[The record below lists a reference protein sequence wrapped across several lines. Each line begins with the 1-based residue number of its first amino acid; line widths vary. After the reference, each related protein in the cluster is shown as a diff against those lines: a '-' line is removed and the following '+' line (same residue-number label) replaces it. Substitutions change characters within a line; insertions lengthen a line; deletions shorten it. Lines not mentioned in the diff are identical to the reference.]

1 MSNIE
6 TPNIFIETAPAY
18 YAAGMSVI
26 PLHIREKKP
35 VPNDWA
41 AFHDHQPD
49 SGLQNQWL
57 NGNPHSN
64 IGLVLGQQSGVTM
77 IDIDTDDEKVYAAIM
92 SCLPH
97 SPWLRRGKKGMMI
110 AFKFNG
116 LKTFRVKNMSG
127 QTMVECLSSRTQCVL
142 PPSIHPET
150 QMPYTANCD
159 LISVKDQLFTLPE
172 NIEELLRNAIK
183 EAGVDLS
190 HSGWSRVTDY
200 VSSGS
205 RDTTLT
211 EMAGLFAFAV
221 VRGERSLKEA
231 IGMLQAYYNEYI
243 ETVAGDQVDVEK
255 HIENLI
261 KFLHRD
267 VLDKGKVLPKGWD
280 EGYTPE
286 ELTRMGVTLG
296 VDQTEWAFDETRN
309 YLKTVFESYS
319 AEGKERSDAVET
331 VLARIAKSKTLSK
344 IDEDRLLQYIV
355 DVSGLGIKISTLRAR
370 LKELRAGTVQGNDH
384 SEIARAVLADL
395 SQYNLVRH
403 HNDKLM
409 KWAGSHW
416 IAMDTNSIKSL
427 ISNSYGHLAACK
439 KASDINGIL
448 QILSYVAEQG
458 IQTKIVKGINFANG
472 FLTQELKLVPHEPDF
487 GMTYTMPF
495 RYVPEQAGR
504 FPMFDMFIQRSW
516 GADPDYRGKVLAL
529 QEAMAVTLFGLGSMF
544 QRAILLHG
552 APKSGK
558 TQLLRI
564 VETLVPPEAR
574 TSVPPNEWADKYLPA
589 QMVGKILNVCGEL
602 SDKKKI
608 DGQSFK
614 DIVDGS
620 ERSGQHKYGAIF
632 SFKPTVTHWF
642 ASNHMPR
649 TEDTSSGFIRRWLFL
664 TFHYPVNDDATVLDI
679 GNVIAAEER
688 EAIVAWAAQAM
699 PNLMKRGD
707 YTLPESH
714 KVLTNEFAN
723 MNNSVRYYMRES
735 GKVIFEPTLSGIP
748 PSASKLFASELNL
761 YNSYWAFC
769 AGAGGIKAVGQQR
782 FRAIMRELQPELNFK
797 LEVAQSRFGG
807 TEAQYKGIALSH

>member
-1 MSNIE
+1 MSIE
-6 TPNIFIETAPAY
+6 TPTIFASTAPAY
-18 YAAGMSVI
+18 FAAGMSVI
-26 PLHIREKKP
+26 PLHVREKKP
-35 VPNDWA
+35 VPNDWSM
-41 AFHDHQPD
+41 FHDLLPAKE
-49 SGLQNQWL
+49 LQNQWL
-57 NGNPHSN
+57 AGNPNSN
-64 IGLVLGQQSGVTM
+64 IGLVLGRQSGVTM
-77 IDIDTDDEKVYAAIM
+77 IDIDTDDEKIYSAIM
-92 SCLPH
+92 GCLPH
-97 SPWLRRGKKGMMI
+97 SPWHRRGKKGMMI
-110 AFKFNG
+110 AFKFSG
-116 LKTFRVKNMSG
+116 HKTFRIKNMSG

-150 QMPYTANCD
+150 QQPYTSNCE
-159 LISVKDQLFTLPE
+159 LIDVVGNLHNLPTD
-172 NIEELLRNAIK
+172 IEDMLRTAIK
-183 EAGVDLS
+183 AAGVDLS

-221 VRGERSLKEA
+221 VRGERTLKEA

-243 ETVAGDQVDVEK
+243 ETVAGDQIDVEK

-280 EGYTPE
+280 EGYSAE
-286 ELTRMGVTLG
+286 DLTKMGVTLG
-296 VDQTEWAFDETRN
+296 VDQTEWAFDEVRN
-309 YLKTVFESYS
+309 YLKTCFETYG
-319 AEGKERSDAVET
+319 AEGKERGDAVEI
-331 VLARIAKSKTLSK
+331 VLSRIAKSKTLSK

-355 DVSGLGIKISTLRAR
+355 DVSGLGVKISTLRAR

-395 SQYNLVRH
+395 SQYNLVRFH
-403 HNDKLM
+403 TGKLM

-416 IAMDTNSIKSL
+416 VEMEMHAIKSL
-427 ISNSYGHLAACK
+427 VSNSYGHLAACK

-448 QILSYVAEQG
+448 QILMYIAEQG
-458 IQTKIVKGINFANG
+458 IQKKVVKGINFANG
-472 FLTQELKLVPHEPDF
+472 FLTQELKLIPHEPDF

-495 RYVPEQAGR
+495 RYVPEEAGR
-504 FPMFDMFIQRSW
+504 FPMFDAFLARSW
-516 GADPDYRGKVLAL
+516 GADKDYIDKVMAL

-564 VETLVPPEAR
+564 IETLVPAEAR
-574 TSVPPNEWADKYLPA
+574 TSVPPNHWDDKYMPG
-589 QMVGKILNVCGEL
+589 QMVGKILNICGEL
-602 SDKKKI
+602 SDKKLI

-632 SFKPTVTHWF
+632 SFRPLLTHWF
-642 ASNHMPR
+642 ASNHIPR
-649 TEDTSSGFIRRWLFL
+649 TADTSSGFIRRWLFL
-664 TFHYPVNDDATVLDI
+664 TFHFPVQDGAIVADI
-679 GNVIAAEER
+679 GDIIAAQER
-688 EAIVAWAAQAM
+688 EAIVSWAAQAM
-699 PNLMKRGD
+699 PRLLKKGD
-707 YTLPESH
+707 YTTPDSH
-714 KVLTNEFAN
+714 RMLVNEFAN

-735 GKVIFEPTLSGIP
+735 GKITFDHAGHA
-748 PSASKLFASELNL
+748 ASKLFATEMSL

-769 AGAGGIKAVGQQR
+769 AGAGGLKPVGQQR
-782 FRAIMRELQPELNFK
+782 FRAIMRELQPELGFK
-797 LEVAQSRFGG
+797 LEVAQTTLGG
-807 TEAQYKGIALSH
+807 TEAVYRGMSIHV

>member
-1 MSNIE
+1 MTTLSRE
-6 TPNIFIETAPAY
+6 TPEIFLETASKYFAK
-18 YAAGMSVI
+18 GMSVI

-35 VPNDWA
+35 IPNDWSKYHEIPVEKEVA
-41 AFHDHQPD
+41 AHW
-49 SGLQNQWL
+49 LQNC
-57 NGNPHSN
+57 PKSN
-64 IGLVLGQQSGVTM
+64 IGLVLGKQSGVTM
-77 IDIDTDDEKVYAAIM
+77 IDIDTDDEKIYAAIM
-92 SCLPH
+92 SCIPH
-97 SPWLRRGKKGMMI
+97 SPWQRKGKKGMML

-142 PPSIHPET
+142 PPSIHPDT
-150 QMPYTANCD
+150 QLPYASNCE
-159 LISVKDQLFTLPE
+159 LIDVVDQLHTLPE
-172 NIEELLRNAIK
+172 NIEELLRTAIK
-183 EAGVDLS
+183 AAGVDLS

-221 VRGERSLKEA
+221 VRGERTLKEA

-243 ETVAGDQVDVEK
+243 ETVAGDQIDVEK
-255 HIENLI
+255 HVQNLI

-280 EGYTPE
+280 AGYTE
-286 ELTRMGVTLG
+286 EDLKKMGVTLG
-296 VDQTEWAFDETRN
+296 AEQTEWAFDETRN
-309 YLKTVFESYS
+309 YLKSCFETHSV
-319 AEGKERSDAVET
+319 EGRERSEAVET
-331 VLARIAKSKTLSK
+331 VLTKIAKSQSLSK

-355 DVSGLGIKISTLRAR
+355 DVSGLGVKMGTLRAR

-395 SQYNLVRH
+395 SQYNLIRFH
-403 HNDKLM
+403 GGKLM

-416 IAMDTNSIKSL
+416 TEMDTNGIKGL

-448 QILSYVAEQG
+448 QVLCYTAEQG
-458 IQTKIVKGINFANG
+458 IQKKSIKGINFANG
-472 FLTQELKLVPHEPDF
+472 FLTQELKLVPHDPDF
-487 GMTYTMPF
+487 GMTYTLPM
-495 RYVPEQAGR
+495 RYIIEEAGR
-504 FPMFDMFIQRSW
+504 FSLFSEFLARSW
-516 GADPDYRGKVLAL
+516 GRDKDYEQKMAAL
-529 QEAMAVTLFGLGSMF
+529 QEAMAVTLFGLGSTF
-544 QRAILLHG
+544 QRAVLLHG

-564 VETLVPPEAR
+564 VETLVPREAR
-574 TSVPPNEWADKYLPA
+574 TSVPPNDWNDKFLPS
-589 QMVGKILNVCGEL
+589 QMHGKILNVCGEL

-614 DIVDGS
+614 DIIDGS
-620 ERSGQHKYGAIF
+620 ERSGQHKHGAIF
-632 SFKPTVTHWF
+632 QFRPTVTHWF

-649 TEDTSSGFIRRWLFL
+649 SEDTSSGFIRRWLFL
-664 TFHYPVNDDATVLDI
+664 TFHYPVGDNEVKADI
-679 GNVIAAEER
+679 GDLIASEER

-699 PNLMKRGD
+699 PRLLKRND

-714 KVLTNEFAN
+714 KVLVNEFAN

-735 GKVIFEPTLSGIP
+735 GKIIFNGGKDT
-748 PSASKLFASELNL
+748 FATEMNL

-769 AGAGGIKAVGQQR
+769 AGAGAIKAVSQQR
-782 FRAIMRELQPELNFK
+782 FRAIMRELQGELGFELK
-797 LEVAQSRFGG
+797 VSTSRFGG
-807 TEAQYKGIALSH
+807 TEALYTGIALSV

>member
-1 MSNIE
+1 MSIE
-6 TPNIFIETAPAY
+6 TPNIFASTAPAY
-18 YAAGMSVI
+18 FAAGMSVI
-26 PLHIREKKP
+26 PLHVREKKP
-35 VPNDWA
+35 VPNDWSM
-41 AFHDHQPD
+41 FHDQLAPV
-49 SGLQNQWL
+49 SLQNQWL
-57 NGNPHSN
+57 AGNPNSN
-64 IGLVLGQQSGVTM
+64 IGLVLGKQSGVTM

-92 SCLPH
+92 SCIPH
-97 SPWLRRGKKGMMI
+97 SPWHRRGKKGMMI
-110 AFKFNG
+110 AYNFTG
-116 LKTFRVKNMSG
+116 HKTFRIKNMSG
-127 QTMVECLSSRTQCVL
+127 QTIVECLSSRTQCVL

-150 QMPYTANCD
+150 QLPYSANCD
-159 LISVKDQLFTLPE
+159 LIEVKGQLHDLPAD
-172 NIEELLRNAIK
+172 IEEQLRTAIK
-183 EAGVDLS
+183 AAGVDLS

-221 VRGERSLKEA
+221 VRGERTLKEA

-243 ETVAGDQVDVEK
+243 ETIAGDQIDVEK

-280 EGYTPE
+280 EGYTPGDLE
-286 ELTRMGVTLG
+286 KMGVTLG

-309 YLKTVFESYS
+309 YLKTCFETYG
-319 AEGKERSDAVET
+319 AEGRERGEAIEAV
-331 VLARIAKSKTLSK
+331 LSRISRSSSLSK
-344 IDEDRLLQYIV
+344 IDEDRILQYIV

-370 LKELRAGTVQGNDH
+370 LKELRTGKVQGNDH
-384 SEIARAVLADL
+384 NEIARAVLADL
-395 SQYNLVRH
+395 SQYNLVRFH
-403 HNDKLM
+403 GGELM

-416 IAMDTNSIKSL
+416 IKMDTNAIKSM
-427 ISNSYGHLAACK
+427 ISNTYGHLQACK
-439 KASDINGIL
+439 KSSDINGIL
-448 QILSYVAEQG
+448 QIILFIAEQG
-458 IQTKIVKGINFANG
+458 IQKKVVKGINFANG

-495 RYVPEQAGR
+495 RYIESEAGR
-504 FPMFDMFIQRSW
+504 FPMFNTFLHQSW
-516 GADPDYRGKVLAL
+516 GADPDYSDKLNAL

-564 VETLVPPEAR
+564 IETLVPPEAR
-574 TSVPPNEWADKYLPA
+574 TSVPPNSWDDKYLPA

-632 SFKPTVTHWF
+632 SYKPLVTHWF

-664 TFHYPVNDDATVLDI
+664 TFHYPVSEGHIISDLGDL
-679 GNVIAAEER
+679 IAAQER

-699 PNLMKRGD
+699 PRLMKRGEF
-707 YTLPESH
+707 TLPASH
-714 KVLTNEFAN
+714 RLLVNEFAN

-735 GKVIFEPTLSGIP
+735 GKIVYEPNAGPTTSEK
-748 PSASKLFASELNL
+748 SQLFATELAL

-769 AGAGGIKAVGQQR
+769 AGAGGMKPVSQQR
-782 FRAIMRELQPELNFK
+782 FRAIMRELQPELFFK
-797 LEVAQSRFGG
+797 LQVAQSVAGG
-807 TEAQYKGIALSH
+807 TEAIYRGISIRA

>member
-1 MSNIE
+1 MSHE
-6 TPNIFIETAPAY
+6 DTPNIFAETAPGY

-41 AFHDHQPD
+41 AFHDHQPEV
-49 SGLQNQWL
+49 SQQNQWIH
-57 NGNPHSN
+57 GNPKSN

-77 IDIDTDDEKVYAAIM
+77 IDIDTDDELVYAAIM
-92 SCLPH
+92 SCIPH
-97 SPWLRRGKKGMMI
+97 SPWHRRGKKGMMI
-110 AFKFNG
+110 AFKFSG
-116 LKTFRVKNMSG
+116 LKTFRIKNMSG

-159 LISVKDQLFTLPE
+159 LVSVMGQLHTLPE
-172 NIEELLRNAIK
+172 NIEEMLRAAISK
-183 EAGVDLS
+183 AGVDLS

-243 ETVAGDQVDVEK
+243 ETVAGDQVEIEK

-280 EGYTPE
+280 AGYTPE
-286 ELTRMGVTLG
+286 ELSKMGVTLG
-296 VDQTEWAFDETRN
+296 VDQTEWAFDEVRN

-319 AEGKERSDAVET
+319 SEGKERGDAVEA
-331 VLARIAKSKTLSK
+331 VLARISKSKTLSK

-395 SQYNLVRH
+395 SQYNLVRF
-403 HNDKLM
+403 HNGKLM

-416 IAMDTNSIKSL
+416 IVMDTNGVKSL

-458 IQTKIVKGINFANG
+458 IQTQVVKGINFANG
-472 FLTQELKLVPHEPDF
+472 FLTQELKLVPHDPGF

-495 RYVPEQAGR
+495 RYIPELAGR
-504 FPMFDMFIQRSW
+504 FPMFDAFLTRSW
-516 GADPDYRGKVLAL
+516 GSDPDFGAKILAL

-552 APKSGK
+552 APNSGK

-564 VETLVPPEAR
+564 VQVLVPAEAR
-574 TSVPPNEWADKYLPA
+574 TSVQPHEWHDKYLPA

-614 DIVDGS
+614 DIVDGT

-632 SFKPTVTHWF
+632 SFVPTVSHWF

-649 TEDTSSGFIRRWLFL
+649 TDDTSSGFIRRWLFL
-664 TFHYPVNDDATVLDI
+664 TFHYPVTNEAKVIDI

-699 PNLMKRGD
+699 PSLMKRGD
-707 YTLPESH
+707 YSLPESH
-714 KVLTNEFAN
+714 KILTNEFAN
-723 MNNSVRYYMRES
+723 MNNSVRYFMREG
-735 GKVIFEPTLSGIP
+735 GKIVFEPKLGGVD
-748 PSASKLFASELNL
+748 PSHSKLFASELNL

-797 LEVAQSRFGG
+797 LEVAQTAFGG
-807 TEAQYKGIALSH
+807 TEAQYKGIAIRV